1 MIYVINICFM
11 VDKKKKKNGIAM
23 FLNFN
28 MNKYILVLLEK
39 KNNMSAPSDLKNKMS
54 CNPQKQF
61 YHLLVV
67 YFKSEVALYIKY

>member
-1 MIYVINICFM
+1 
-11 VDKKKKKNGIAM
+11 M

-39 KNNMSAPSDLKNKMS
+39 KNNMSAPSDLKNKKNKMS